1 MIYCKNTVACF
12 TICIKKNLTVIE
24 KTAIIGII
32 FIINELTCDCNY
44 NLTYTSIQEKPM
56 CGIVGYCG
64 PKRVVQVVLEG
75 LRRLEY
81 RGYDSA
87 GIVYLQDGKLIKYR
101 AEGKLLNLENL
112 LDDAIVAPSHI
123 GLGHTRW
130 ATHGPPTTENAH
142 PHSDCTGELVV
153 VHNGIIENYHSL
165 REELKG
171 KGHVFKSETDTEV
184 LAHLIEEQLEDDLLE
199 AVKKCLELVEGS
211 FALGVLWAGKPDT
224 LIAARKHSP
233 LVLGVSDEV
242 GMFMASDIPALL
254 PYTNQ
259 VVFLDDMEVAVL
271 TEDSFTIHSLETG
284 EEVEKVVQ
292 FIEWNA
298 AMAEKAGYKHFMLKE
313 IFEQPQAITNT
324 ISGRI
329 NPETGEVNIPEVKLD
344 RDQIEQIDR
353 IFLVACG
360 TSWHAALVAK
370 YWLEKF
376 ARIPVE
382 VDIASEFRYRSLII
396 NEKVM
401 TIAISQS
408 GETADTLA
416 GIRLA
421 REMGSKVITICNVVG
436 STMTREADG
445 TVYTHAGPEIGVAS
459 TKAFTSQLAAL
470 FLFTLFLAQK
480 KETISPEMSKELGKS
495 LVDIGS
501 VVEKILPQVREQIDA
516 MIEQYYDSRDFLFV
530 GRGLSFPIALEGA
543 LKLKEIS
550 YIHAEG
556 YASGELKHG
565 PIALI
570 DKDMPIMALVPQDDV
585 YQKSVSNIEEI
596 KARQGRL
603 ILIGTEGDEHLPNI
617 TDDIVY
623 MPKVHDEMNPI
634 LYTIPAQ
641 LLSYEIA
648 TRRGCD
654 VDQPRNLAK
663 SVTVE

>member
-1 MIYCKNTVACF
+1 
-12 TICIKKNLTVIE
+12 
-24 KTAIIGII
+24 
-32 FIINELTCDCNY
+32 
-44 NLTYTSIQEKPM
+44 M
-56 CGIVGYCG
+56 CGIVGYVG
-64 PKRVVQVVLEG
+64 PRKVVPVILEG

-87 GIVYLQDGKLIKYR
+87 GIVYLQDGKLVKHR
-101 AEGKLLNLENL
+101 SEGKLINLENL
-112 LDDAIVAPSHI
+112 IGDAIVAPANI

-130 ATHGPPTTENAH
+130 ATHGAPTERNAH

-165 REELKG
+165 REDLKAR
-171 KGHVFKSETDTEV
+171 GHIFTSETDTEV
-184 LAHLIEEQLEDDLLE
+184 LAHLIEDHLEGDLPRAVAA
-199 AVKKCLELVEGS
+199 AVKHVEGS
-211 FALGVLWAGKPDT
+211 FALGVLWTGAPGT
-224 LIAARKHSP
+224 LVAARNQSP
-233 LVLGVSDEV
+233 LVLGVSEDQ

-259 VVFLDDMEVAVL
+259 VIFLEDMEMVVL
-271 TEDSFTIHSLETG
+271 TESSYSVTSLESG
-284 EEVEKVVQ
+284 EAVDKVVQ

-313 IFEQPQAITNT
+313 IYEQPQAITNT
-324 ISGRI
+324 LSGRI
-329 NPETGEVNIPEVKLD
+329 NPETGKVSIPEVNITAADLEN
-344 RDQIEQIDR
+344 IDR

-370 YWLEKF
+370 YWIEKYVN
-376 ARIPVE
+376 IPVD
-382 VDIASEFRYRSLII
+382 VDIASEFRYRHLLID
-396 NEKVM
+396 ERVM

-416 GIRLA
+416 GIRRAKKL
-421 REMGSKVITICNVVG
+421 GSKVITICNVVG
-436 STMTREADG
+436 STMTRESDG

-459 TKAFTSQLAAL
+459 TKAFTAQLAAL
-470 FLFTLFLAQK
+470 FLFTLFLGQQK
-480 KETISPEMSKELGKS
+480 KTIAAEKSAELGRAI
-495 LVDIGS
+495 IGIS
-501 VVEKILPQVREQIDA
+501 AIIGDDLPRIQNKIADL
-516 MIEQYYDSRDFLFV
+516 IESFYDSKDFLFV
-530 GRGLSFPIALEGA
+530 GRGLSYPIALEGA

-570 DKDMPIMALVPQDDV
+570 DKNMPILALVPQDDV
-585 YQKSVSNIEEI
+585 YQKSISNVEEI

-603 ILIGTEGDEHLPNI
+603 ILIGTEGDVHLENI
-617 TDDIVY
+617 TDDIIY